1 MLVRVTNDIST
12 FMTWFV
18 SSVVDMFSEL
28 FSILD
33 SITFAGTS
41 LLRVMLT
48 LLILGSLIGV
58 ILTIGQSF
66 NVLGNRSERIIS
78 KEEAAQRRK
87 ERSNKK

>member
-1 MLVRVTNDIST
+1 MNDIT
-12 FMTWFV
+12 DFMTWFV

-78 KEEAAQRRK
+78 KQEAAQRQK

>member
-1 MLVRVTNDIST
+1 MNDIT
-12 FMTWFV
+12 DFMTWFV

-48 LLILGSLIGV
+48 ILILGSLIGV

-66 NVLGNRSERIIS
+66 NYLGNRSERIIS
-78 KEEAAQRRK
+78 KQEAAQRRK
-87 ERSNKK
+87 ERSKK

>member
-1 MLVRVTNDIST
+1 MNDIT
-12 FMTWFV
+12 EFMSWFI
-18 SSVVDMFSEL
+18 SQVVDMFGEL

-48 LLILGSLIGV
+48 LLILGSLLGV

-66 NVLGNRSERIIS
+66 NYLSNRSERIIS
-78 KEEAAQRRK
+78 KQEAAQRQR
-87 ERSNKK
+87 ERSNKKK

>member
-1 MLVRVTNDIST
+1 MTNDIST

>member
-1 MLVRVTNDIST
+1 MNDIT
-12 FMTWFV
+12 DFMTWFV

-48 LLILGSLIGV
+48 ILILGSLIGV

-66 NVLGNRSERIIS
+66 NYLSNRSERIIS
-78 KEEAAQRRK
+78 KQEAAQRRK